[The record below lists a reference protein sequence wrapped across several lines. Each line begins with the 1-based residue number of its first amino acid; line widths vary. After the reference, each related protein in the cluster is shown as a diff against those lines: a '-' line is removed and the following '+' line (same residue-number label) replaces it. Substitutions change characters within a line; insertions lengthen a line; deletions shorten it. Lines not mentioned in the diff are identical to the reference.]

1 MSDPEI
7 DNMITQ
13 RTLES
18 QAESIRKFLAHASPG
33 NLRRL
38 AEQDVRYIERVL
50 YVLQNKMPYEK

>member
-7 DNMITQ
+7 DNIITQ

-18 QAESIRKFLAHASPG
+18 QAETIREFLKHASPG

-38 AEQDVRYIERVL
+38 AEEDVRHIARVL
-50 YVLQNKMPYEK
+50 HILQNKMPYEK